1 MNCGTTKQEEHG
13 KVIKYADIW
22 RNILHPSSMWLNP
35 VKVDGEVIGRKEC
48 VSYPGSSDGILP
60 IFHTANDQIPSE
72 FPT

>member
-1 MNCGTTKQEEHG
+1 MNCRTTKQAEH

-48 VSYPGSSDGILP
+48 VSYPGSSDGTWS
-60 IFHTANDQIPSE
+60 IFHTANDQIP
-72 FPT
+72 T